1 MTPQAKKA
9 CSRVLIEEH
18 RRSERRACR
27 LMGANRS
34 TIRYD
39 LKKKDEK
46 QLGEEIKEIA
56 YEKRRFGYRRIRVLL
71 LRRGKTVNH
80 KKVYRIYKALGLKV
94 LKRGGRKRALGLRK
108 PENVITKPNERWALD
123 FVQDAL
129 WDGRRIRMMPVIDVY
144 TRRCLG
150 IIVDNSL
157 NGRRVIKALEDLIE
171 EHGSPEEIVSDN
183 GTEFTSNIVL
193 KWCYDRKQK
202 WHYIQPGKPYQ
213 NGNAE
218 SFNGKLRDECLNENW
233 FTSLEEARRL
243 IENWREEYNC
253 SRPHSALNG
262 RTPNEVAG
270 SPVGLLEKG
279 KMNGTSSLDW
289 T

>member
-1 MTPQAKKA
+1 VTPQAKKA
-9 CSRVLIEEH
+9 CSRVLIQEH
-18 RRSERRACR
+18 KRSERRACR

-34 TIRYD
+34 TIRYNS
-39 LKKKDEK
+39 KKEDEN
-46 QLGEEIKEIA
+46 QLSEEIKEIA
-56 YEKRRFGYRRIRVLL
+56 YEKRRFGYRRIQMILVRK
-71 LRRGKTVNH
+71 GKIINH
-80 KKVYRIYKALGLKV
+80 KKVYRIYKTLGLKV

-108 PENVITKPNERWALD
+108 PEDAIARPNQRWALD

-129 WDGRRIRMMPVIDVY
+129 WDGRRIRLMPVIDVY

-157 NGRRVIKALEDLIE
+157 NGRRVIKALEELIE
-171 EHGSPEEIVSDN
+171 EHGSPEEIISDN

-193 KWCYDRKQK
+193 KWCHDRGQK

-233 FTSLEEARRL
+233 FTSLEEARKL
-243 IENWREEYNC
+243 IENWREEYNS

-262 RTPNEVAG
+262 RTPNEVIGHLVG
-270 SPVGLLEKG
+270 SLEKE
-279 KMNGTSSLDW
+279 KMNGTSSLRW